1 MLITRILIILTT
13 SYFCITSA
21 MAHTAEDILKK
32 DADYYIK
39 VLNDKLDKNAEIVA
53 EFAAMSE
60 KDQYLRRLFIPMM
73 QELNSSPEERKKL
86 IALSEETF
94 DKIDGQHTA
103 RLKEILK
110 KYSWQQLNEI
120 DRGVA
125 GNAWTIV
132 QHSGD
137 IKFQIETLEEIKS
150 LVFAKKMTGSK
161 YALLLDRIAKNQG
174 RKQTYG
180 TQSACENGQMVP
192 YSIADPE
199 GVDERR
205 KEIGLHLTLDEYFK
219 QLVEIY
225 GEKCSE

>member
-1 MLITRILIILTT
+1 MLITRILFILSTCYVFSMST
-13 SYFCITSA
+13 I
-21 MAHTAEDILKK
+21 AHTAEDMPKK
-32 DADYYIK
+32 DADYYINI
-39 VLNDKLDKNAEIVA
+39 LNGKLDKNIEIVA

-60 KDQYLRRLFIPMM
+60 KDQYLRRLFIPML
-73 QELNSSPEERKKL
+73 QELNASPEERKKL
-86 IALSEETF
+86 KELSKKTF
-94 DKIDGQHTA
+94 DRIDGQHTA

-120 DRGVA
+120 DQGVA

-137 IKFQIETLEEIKS
+137 IEFQMETLEKIKP

-161 YALLLDRIAKNQG
+161 YALLLDRIATYQD

-180 TQSACENGQMVP
+180 TQSACKNGKMVP
-192 YSIADPE
+192 YPIADPE

-205 KEIGLHLTLDEYFK
+205 KEIGLHLTLDDYFK